1 MVTCSH
7 DHLSAPVS
15 RFCHLIPLTCSSMSQ
30 RPLSVYF
37 LCLCSPPISLAIR
50 WGTSNQNFGK
60 YRRARHCAASKRR
73 AKFLGYKCLLTPAKR
88 NASLVIRKCLSLRK
102 PVELNTSLNTGFL
115 SGCLFYPY
123 VRQNPHN
130 THERR
135 FGAIWFISYLCNGSE
150 AVA

>member
-37 LCLCSPPISLAIR
+37 LCLYSPPISLAIR

-60 YRRARHCAASKRR
+60 YRRARHCTASKRR
-73 AKFLGYKCLLTPAKR
+73 AKFLGYKCLFNPCQTKR
-88 NASLVIRKCLSLRK
+88 IASYQEMSVI
-102 PVELNTSLNTGFL
+102 EEI
-115 SGCLFYPY
+115 SGAEHKLKHRAFSRDVY

-130 THERR
+130 THKRR
-135 FGAIWFISYLCNGSE
+135 FGAIWFISYLCNGLE

>member
-88 NASLVIRKCLSLRK
+88 NASLVINVIEETSGAEHKLKRRLSLGMFVFTLMSDK
-102 PVELNTSLNTGFL
+102 ILIIHMKEDLAL
-115 SGCLFYPY
+115 SDLFHIYAK
-123 VRQNPHN
+123 VQK
-130 THERR
+130 
-135 FGAIWFISYLCNGSE
+135 L
-150 AVA
+150 

>member
-1 MVTCSH
+1 
-7 DHLSAPVS
+7 
-15 RFCHLIPLTCSSMSQ
+15 MSQ

-88 NASLVIRKCLSLRK
+88 NASLVINVIEEISGAEHKLKRRLSLGMFVFTLMSDKILIIHMKEDLALSDLFHIYATVRK
-102 PVELNTSLNTGFL
+102 L
-115 SGCLFYPY
+115 
-123 VRQNPHN
+123 
-130 THERR
+130 
-135 FGAIWFISYLCNGSE
+135 
-150 AVA
+150 

>member
-60 YRRARHCAASKRR
+60 YRRARHCPASKRR

-88 NASLVIRKCLSLRK
+88 NASLVINVIEEISGAEHKLKRRLSLGMFVFTLMSDK
-102 PVELNTSLNTGFL
+102 ILIIHMKEDLAL
-115 SGCLFYPY
+115 SDLFHIYAK
-123 VRQNPHN
+123 VQK
-130 THERR
+130 
-135 FGAIWFISYLCNGSE
+135 L
-150 AVA
+150 

>member
-102 PVELNTSLNTGFL
+102 PVELNTSLNTEL
-115 SGCLFYPY
+115 SLGMFVFTLMSDKILIIHMKEDLALTDLFHIYAT
-123 VRQNPHN
+123 VRK
-130 THERR
+130 
-135 FGAIWFISYLCNGSE
+135 L
-150 AVA
+150 